1 MASRPKNADAPPD
14 SDRHPGALHPR
25 EQTALFGHTAAEHML
40 LDAYRSGR
48 FPHAWIFGG
57 RAGIG
62 KATLAWRLARF
73 LTAHPDPEASD
84 VAGAQSLDVDPQTLA
99 ARSIATMAAPN
110 IAVLRREWNFQA
122 SPAKHFS
129 VIRVDEVRAATQRFR
144 LSAVAGGWRIAIIDT
159 ADDLNP
165 QAANA
170 LLKIIEEPPPRSLFL
185 LTSHQP
191 GRLLPTIRSRCRRL
205 TLEPLGRDDL
215 SAALAS
221 LDVSADASVL
231 DRARGSV
238 GEALTLM
245 GEGGSR
251 FAGEVERMLR
261 DLPSVDWRSVSTLAD
276 RIAPA
281 RAEAEYEAFVGL
293 VFQYLDDQVRQR
305 AGEGAERLAP
315 LAQVWEKFGEAA
327 RATETLNLD
336 KRPLVLSL
344 FEDLGAAASGNRR

>member
-1 MASRPKNADAPPD
+1 MAPRPKNTEAPPD

-25 EQTALFGHTAAEHML
+25 EQSALFGHAAAERLL

-57 RAGIG
+57 HAGIG

-73 LTAHPDPEASD
+73 LTAHPDAAAAD
-84 VAGAQSLDVDPQTLA
+84 VVRAESLDVDPKSPA
-99 ARSIATMAAPN
+99 ARGIATMAAPN
-110 IAVLRREWNFQA
+110 IALLRREWNFQA
-122 SPAKHFS
+122 SPPKHFS

-185 LTSHQP
+185 LISHQP

-205 TLEPLGRDDL
+205 MLEPLGRDDL
-215 SAALAS
+215 ASALAS
-221 LDVSADASVL
+221 LDVSADASIL

-251 FAGEVERMLR
+251 FASEVERMLR

-276 RIAPA
+276 RISPA
-281 RAEAEYEAFVGL
+281 RAEPEYEAFVGL

-315 LAQVWEKFGEAA
+315 LARVWEKFGEAA